1 MRIGKGLQ
9 GSTITVAD
17 QASRHATTKLQATPA
32 GAGQDG
38 RMAPLRI
45 GVLGAAKIAPSALI
59 KPARRVDEVEVTAI
73 AARDRAK
80 AERFAGKHGIPVVH
94 DSYPALIAD
103 PTIDAIY
110 NPLPNGLHGRWTIA
124 ALEAGKHVL
133 CEKPFTANADEAEAV
148 AEVAD
153 RSRRVVMEAFHYRY
167 HPFIDHIRE
176 IVRDE
181 LGTVRRVET
190 WMIIPLPSRRDIRWQ
205 LDLAGGSTMDVG
217 CYTIH
222 LLRTLAGEEPEVIGA
237 SARERSPGID
247 RWLQADM
254 RFATGATG
262 KVTASMLSRRL
273 LSLGARVEGDKGDLR
288 VFNPY
293 APHLFTRLTVRS
305 NGKRRTEPRP
315 SREPTYLFQLRA
327 FAAAV
332 LRGEPILTGPA
343 DSIANMRVIDAAYR
357 AAGLEPRRPSR

>member
-327 FAAAV
+327 FAAAA